1 MTPSKGSVILLL
13 SIATVML
20 IITMFKQDDRPITLI
35 SVNQVHTYLYTSD
48 LETMP
53 IPLLINKDDTHLL
66 LEEAIDSVFIT
77 NDEQS
82 QKIPVKLTDIR
93 KDSIREYNNYQYHEV
108 TLFINPSLK
117 TTALTTHIDDA
128 MLVITYHDFPEL
140 ILPIGSFS
148 YSFYDNTHSHI
159 SVETRI
165 NIPKHTDE
173 YPTSMG
179 LYFNINNKTKA
190 PLTITNLSL
199 LTNQVT
205 PNTDHIMELTSP
217 TQDLDALGEHMPK
230 NYNPLDS
237 ARDKPLA
244 IELAPNTESFF
255 LMPFTYQDSLG
266 LLHRYPLYIE
276 YTYQGKT
283 YAAVYDDFLFIKTD
297 PFIFPNDTFHNEVIY
312 DDYH

>member
-1 MTPSKGSVILLL
+1 MTPSKASIILLL
-13 SIATVML
+13 SIATIML

-82 QKIPVKLTDIR
+82 QKIPVKLTDIKKQGIR
-93 KDSIREYNNYQYHEV
+93 TYKDNQYHEV
-108 TLFINPSLK
+108 SLFINPTVK
-117 TTALTTHIDDA
+117 TSALTTHIDDA

-140 ILPIGSFS
+140 KLPIGPFS
-148 YSFYDNTHSHI
+148 YSFYDNNHHHI
-159 SVETRI
+159 SIETRI
-165 NIPKHTDE
+165 NIPKHTDQ

-179 LYFNINNKTKA
+179 LYFNINNKTSDV
-190 PLTITNLSL
+190 LTITNLSL
-199 LTNQVT
+199 LTTQVK
-205 PNTDHIMELTSP
+205 PNTDHIIELTRP
-217 TQDLDALGEHMPK
+217 TQDGDALGEHMPK

-237 ARDKPLA
+237 VTDKAFAL
-244 IELAPNTESFF
+244 ELAPNTESFF
-255 LMPFTYQDSLG
+255 LMPFTYQDRLR

-297 PFIFPNDTFHNEVIY
+297 PFLFPNDTYHNEVIY